1 MKDKILEIC
10 KENNGYITGKM
21 AKDKGIPSTYLS
33 RMAKDES
40 LKRVAPGIYLNEE
53 VIEDEFMME

>member
-21 AKDKGIPSTYLS
+21 AKEKGFHLLIYHVWQ
-33 RMAKDES
+33 RMS
-40 LKRVAPGIYLNEE
+40 H
-53 VIEDEFMME
+53 